1 MHYTSTIASRNFGQ
15 KTMTAKFN
23 PVSCLRKL
31 KLNENYSS
39 NATSSFEITNHVVWI

>member
-23 PVSCLRKL
+23 PVSCLRKFSL
-31 KLNENYSS
+31 I
-39 NATSSFEITNHVVWI
+39 EIIIPMLQVHL